1 MTENSGWIL
10 YKVFVKLGIAYPAK
24 VTLPCATIHAFKAIP
39 QLAQALL
46 QRYTMLG
53 K

>member
-24 VTLPCATIHAFKAIP
+24 GTFPCATIHAFKAIP

-46 QRYTMLG
+46 IKNHMLG

>member
-24 VTLPCATIHAFKAIP
+24 GTLPCATIHAFKAIP